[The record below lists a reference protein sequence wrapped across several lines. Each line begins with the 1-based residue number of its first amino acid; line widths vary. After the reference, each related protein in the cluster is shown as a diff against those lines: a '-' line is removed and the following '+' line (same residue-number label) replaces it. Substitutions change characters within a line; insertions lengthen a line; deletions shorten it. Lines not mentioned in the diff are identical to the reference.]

1 MRWTKC
7 VAVVVILSLISG
19 CTSYKFV
26 SIDGSP
32 QGAPVTVQQIVPG
45 DKVRLTLNSG
55 EKREFFVSSV
65 EADRIVG
72 EGQTH
77 AFDDIQFL
85 EVRRV
90 DEDGNNTVIAVV
102 LVVGLLAIL
111 LIEAID
117 DSFDCIAGDC

>member
-7 VAVVVILSLISG
+7 VAVIVILSLVSG

-65 EADRIVG
+65 ESDSIVG
-72 EGQTH
+72 EGETH
-77 AFDDIQFL
+77 AFEDIKFL

-102 LVVGLLAIL
+102 LVIGLLTIL
-111 LIEAID
+111 RIEAID
-117 DSFDCIAGDC
+117 DSFECIAGNC

>member
-7 VAVVVILSLISG
+7 VAVIVILSLVSG
-19 CTSYKFV
+19 CTSYEFV

-32 QGAPVTVQQIVPG
+32 QGAPVTIQQVTPG

-77 AFDDIQFL
+77 AFEDIQFL

-90 DEDGNNTVIAVV
+90 DEDDNSTLVMLIM
-102 LVVGLLAIL
+102 VVGVLTIL
-111 LIEAID
+111 VIEAFD
-117 DSFDCIAGDC
+117 DAFDCIGGDC